1 MHIAIIGNGPA
12 ALSAIGAIRKL
23 DRQCG
28 ITVVSKENEP
38 PYSPCF
44 LARYVCGET
53 TRERLYLK
61 DRRFYFE
68 HRVNVLMGTS
78 AIRIEAA
85 KSRVVLSSG
94 KELPYD
100 RLMIA
105 AGASPVVP
113 EIPGIAGEGVFTLK
127 TLLDADR
134 IIKKAKASRN
144 AVVMGSGFIALEIAE
159 ALVKAGLGVTLVARK
174 DRILRRMLDS
184 ETTGI
189 VMEHVI
195 KNGVHIITK
204 NEVRSVERS
213 RIKKN
218 LKRVILSSGEAI
230 PCDML
235 VVAIGVRP
243 NIGMTSDSPIKT
255 GHGILTD
262 REMRT
267 SVPGIYAAGDIAE
280 TEIQGV
286 RKLNPIHINAVS
298 CGEIAGANM
307 AGMNRVLDSHIYDM
321 NVLTVFGMRILSLG
335 SCGTERVLRRDDSRG
350 MVRISLKDSGQIAGV
365 RIVGDVS
372 KGGLFLSLM
381 KKAIPADEM
390 PGLLSPGFHHGAAL
404 RTAMDFMTATGRT
417 AS

>member
-1 MHIAIIGNGPA
+1 MHITIIGNGPA
-12 ALSAIGAIRKL
+12 ALSSICAIRKW
-23 DRQCG
+23 DRQCE

-44 LARYVCGET
+44 LAKYVCGET

-61 DRRFYFE
+61 DRRFYVE
-68 HRVNVLMGTS
+68 HRINALMGTS
-78 AIRIEAA
+78 AMRIDTAG
-85 KSRVVLSSG
+85 SRVVLSNG
-94 KELPYD
+94 KALPYD

-105 AGASPVVP
+105 AGASPMVP
-113 EIPGIAGEGVFTLK
+113 EIPGITGEGVFTLK
-127 TLLDADR
+127 TVFDADR

-144 AVVMGSGFIALEIAE
+144 AVIIGSGYIALEIAE
-159 ALVKAGLGVTLVARK
+159 ALKKAGLSVTLVARK

-195 KNGVHIITK
+195 KNGVNIITK

-213 RIKKN
+213 RIKKT
-218 LKRVILSSGEAI
+218 LKKVILSSGEAI
-230 PCDML
+230 ACDML

-243 NIGMTSDSPIKT
+243 NLGMTAGSPIRT
-255 GHGILTD
+255 GHGIITD
-262 REMRT
+262 GAMRT

-280 TEIQGV
+280 TEIQGT

-307 AGMNRVLDSHIYDM
+307 VGMNRALDSHIYDM
-321 NVLTVFGMRILSLG
+321 NVLTVFGMQILSLG
-335 SCGTERVLRRDDSRG
+335 SYETGLVLRRDDSRS

-365 RIVGDVS
+365 RIIGDVA

-381 KKAIPADEM
+381 KKGIPADEI
-390 PGLLSPGFHHGAAL
+390 PGILSPRFHHGATL
-404 RTAMDFMTATGRT
+404 RSAWTSCPAPVVQPG
-417 AS
+417 